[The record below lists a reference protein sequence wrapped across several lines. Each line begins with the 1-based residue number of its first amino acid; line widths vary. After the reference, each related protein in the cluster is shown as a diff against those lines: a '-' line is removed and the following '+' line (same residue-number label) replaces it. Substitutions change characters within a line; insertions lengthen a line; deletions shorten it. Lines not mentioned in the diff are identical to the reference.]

1 MKIKILGSGCTKCNN
16 LEKTVHDVLSE
27 LAIDAEVQKI
37 GNIMQIMNYGVM
49 QTPGLVIN
57 EELIFSGNVPPKERI
72 KQLLL
77 QHR

>member
-16 LEKTVHDVLSE
+16 LEKTVHNVLSE

>member
-1 MKIKILGSGCTKCNN
+1 MKIKILGSGCSKCNN
-16 LEKTVHDVLSE
+16 LEKTVHDALSE
-27 LAIDAEVQKI
+27 LAINAEVQKI
-37 GNIMQIMNYGVM
+37 GNVMQIMNYGVM